1 MLAQALDQDKPLQA
15 YPEDLAAY
23 VHARFGVHE
32 LGGLHV
38 GVTAI
43 RHGGQVE
50 NRSVPAD
57 DIDAIIR
64 AVAALDA
71 DETTAGVFLAQALA
85 DRPLTSGRYRAVDA
99 RALTHLWAEID
110 FGKLD
115 APPTAKD
122 AMRVIDAIG
131 LQPTLIKNTGH
142 GLHVEFAL
150 AEPWRL
156 DTDADRREAADLER
170 DLVRTLA
177 LRAREAGLWEVDR
190 VGDLARIMRV
200 VGTTNRKDLASP
212 KSVAILLHEPN
223 RAYEPSEIRAALV
236 DRSFLDAADQRGG
249 VTDGQQR
256 AMLARIDLRRAW
268 SEAQRGGA
276 QELLSLLEEADP
288 SSRLLGLWR
297 EAAAPGVDD
306 SREDLKLGNSAFA
319 LFRSAGEDEALH
331 KAALVIMSNRIRT
344 NRKTDKVDPARRV
357 DYLARTLA
365 RIAKPRTGCAEPMP
379 LVVLQAKAATLA
391 EPPFAEDTGERE
403 SPALAAPE
411 TSEPIDFS
419 RSERW
424 DYSHEGNAARFV
436 AVHGTGTVA
445 WVPGLNVT
453 RTWRGNVWATDTGTH
468 LHALWSH
475 VTKLMRVQADAELKA
490 AQDAVAVD
498 QDDQDAKAALK
509 RAQKFDAWA
518 TKSRMGSDVKY
529 TVTAVRALP
538 GVEVPAGLWDSNP
551 RLLNV
556 GNGTLEIDYD
566 GTPTL
571 REHRAADRITQQS
584 GTAYDPDATAPSWE
598 KFLGEAIPDAGVRRV
613 FQALAGLSLL
623 GDNAEHVFGF
633 LIGPTR
639 SGKTVAL
646 ETLGKILDSPE
657 DPALGYSGAF
667 ELSVLRPKRESGGNP
682 QLVRLLDRRMVW
694 TAETA
699 DGLPLNADQLKRFS
713 GGDRIAVRDN
723 YARSGSVQDRA
734 PKFVPWAA
742 ANKPPQ
748 IEGADAALA
757 ERIIAIPFPNTRPA
771 DRRETRL
778 AERIAREESSGV
790 LNWALA
796 GLKDVIANPQILRSE
811 LPKPCRRARD
821 EMLAEVD
828 PVRRWLAEA
837 TEPCD
842 CENGHCCV
850 TNPAAWGAFRAAMDD
865 QRERG
870 ITQNSFSR
878 GLKDAGHPA
887 TVVKIDGRTVKVRR
901 GLRLTDEYRAELAR
915 RTAEDERGAVRI

>member
-15 YPEDLAAY
+15 YSEDLAAY

-50 NRSVPAD
+50 NRFVPAD

-64 AVAALDA
+64 AVASLDA

-85 DRPLTSGRYRAVDA
+85 DRPLAGGRYGAADA
-99 RALTHLWAEID
+99 RALTHLWGEVDI
-110 FGKLD
+110 GKPG
-115 APPTAKD
+115 APPTAED
-122 AMRVIDAIG
+122 ARRVIDAIG
-131 LQPTLIKNTGH
+131 LPPTLIKATGH
-142 GLHVEFAL
+142 GLHAEWAL
-150 AEPWRL
+150 SEPWRL
-156 DTDADRREAADLER
+156 DTDAGRREAAELER

-190 VGDLARIMRV
+190 VHDLARIMRV
-200 VGTTNRKDLASP
+200 VGTTNRRDP
-212 KSVAILLHEPN
+212 DEPRPVTVVLN
-223 RAYEPSEIRAALV
+223 EPGRAYEPDEIRAILPGSEV
-236 DRSFLDAADQRGG
+236 LRSVETGGG
-249 VTDGQQR
+249 VTDAQQR
-256 AMLARIDLRRAW
+256 AVLARVDLLRAW
-268 SEAQRGGA
+268 GEARRGGA
-276 QELLSLLEEADP
+276 QELLDVLAETEPTHQLLA
-288 SSRLLGLWR
+288 LWR
-297 EAAAPGVDD
+297 AAAPPGVDD
-306 SREDLKLGNSAFA
+306 SVEDLRVGSSAFA
-319 LFRSAGEDEALH
+319 LFRSAGEDAALH
-331 KAALVIMSNRIRT
+331 KAAVMIMGNRLRT
-344 NRKTDKVDPARRV
+344 DRKIDKVDPARRV

-365 RIAKPRTGCAEPMP
+365 LIATPRIGRVEPMT
-379 LVVLQAKAATLA
+379 LAALQAKAATLA
-391 EPPFAEDTGERE
+391 EPLFAEDTGERE
-403 SPALAAPE
+403 TPALAAPK

-468 LHALWSH
+468 LHSMWARI
-475 VTKLMRVQADAELKA
+475 TGLMRVQADAELKA

-498 QDDQDAKAALK
+498 QDDQEAKAALK

-529 TVTAVRALP
+529 TVAAVRALP

-571 REHRAADRITQQS
+571 REHRAADRLTQQS

-613 FQALAGLSLL
+613 FQALAGLTLL

-699 DGLPLNADQLKRFS
+699 DGLPLNSDQLKRFC
-713 GGDRIAVRDN
+713 GGDRISARDN
-723 YARSGSVQDRA
+723 FARAGGVQDRL
-734 PKFVPWAA
+734 PKFLPWAA

-771 DRRETRL
+771 DQREPRL

-796 GLKDVIANPQILRSE
+796 GLKDVIVNPQILRSE
-811 LPKPCRRARD
+811 LPEPCRQARN

-828 PVRRWLAEA
+828 PVRRWLSET

-850 TNPAAWGAFRAAMDD
+850 TNPAAWAAFRATMDD

-887 TVVKIDGRTVKVRR
+887 MVVKIDGRTVRVRR

-915 RTAEDERGAVRI
+915 RMAEDERGAVRI